1 MFITLSPDS
10 MLLRR
15 GRSLL
20 KSQYVFRDLPALNA
34 LLLQLRQNM
43 SVTINDDDDDPL
55 LPLLSPSISVDILST
70 LGKDEGHHEGM
81 FLRMSC

>member
-1 MFITLSPDS
+1 M
-10 MLLRR
+10 
-15 GRSLL
+15 
-20 KSQYVFRDLPALNA
+20 KSQYVFCDLPALNA

-55 LPLLSPSISVDILST
+55 LPLLSPSISVDIMST

-81 FLRMSC
+81 FLIMSC